1 MKFSPFVISFSLAL
15 LWLLLPYPVAL
26 NSGISSGNQDT
37 AGSPAGVHQ
46 RYSTRRPA
54 GPATSGTSEKE
65 RQLAEREAALNVKE
79 QELNRL
85 SAKLDARMR
94 EFEAARKSMETT
106 LSTRKKADG
115 ERYKKMLK
123 LYKALRP
130 EEAAG
135 LIDKLDEEIAMEL
148 LNQMDTKTAAKLIPF
163 LEKKRVLK
171 WTRASLKGNL

>member
-1 MKFSPFVISFSLAL
+1 MRFSTFAVSFSLAL

-26 NSGISSGNQDT
+26 NSGISSGNQDAAT
-37 AGSPAGVHQ
+37 SPAGVHQ
-46 RYSTRRPA
+46 RYSARRPA

-65 RQLAEREAALNVKE
+65 RQLAEREAALNLKE
-79 QELNRL
+79 QELKRL
-85 SAKLDARMR
+85 TSKIDARMR

-115 ERYKKMLK
+115 ERYRKMLK

-135 LIDKLDEEIAMEL
+135 LIDRLDEEIAMEL
-148 LNQMDTKTAAKLIPF
+148 LNRMDTKTAAKLVPL

-171 WTRASLKGNL
+171 WTRASLKDDL